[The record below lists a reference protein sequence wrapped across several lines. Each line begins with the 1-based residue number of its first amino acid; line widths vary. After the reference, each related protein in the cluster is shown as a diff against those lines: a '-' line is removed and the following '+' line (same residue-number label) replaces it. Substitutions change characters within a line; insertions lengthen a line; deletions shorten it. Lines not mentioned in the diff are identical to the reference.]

1 MIARKIELILTDRQY
16 EALCQSV
23 AKSGRTVASVVQK
36 FVEDLPKDETI
47 IKWLAQYYEKNFL
60 SYLME
65 NEKLE
70 LVQSLFEKMAE
81 YQLGI
86 AEACA
91 AGKSKKVA
99 EINDKLE
106 TSWKLIREEYYQY
119 RNQNPDAQPLLDEIQ
134 RIKDWRL

>member
-23 AKSGRTVASVVQK
+23 AKSGRTVSSVVQK
-36 FVEDLPKDETI
+36 FAEDLPKDETI

>member
-36 FVEDLPKDETI
+36 FAEDLPKDETI

-70 LVQSLFEKMAE
+70 LVQSLFE
-81 YQLGI
+81 
-86 AEACA
+86 
-91 AGKSKKVA
+91 
-99 EINDKLE
+99 N
-106 TSWKLIREEYYQY
+106 WKLIREEYYQY

>member
-23 AKSGRTVASVVQK
+23 AKSGRTVVSVVQK
-36 FVEDLPKDETI
+36 FAEDLPKDETI

>member
-16 EALCQSV
+16 KALCQSV

-36 FVEDLPKDETI
+36 FAEDLPKDETI

>member
-36 FVEDLPKDETI
+36 FAEDLPKDETI

-106 TSWKLIREEYYQY
+106 TS
-119 RNQNPDAQPLLDEIQ
+119 
-134 RIKDWRL
+134 

>member
-23 AKSGRTVASVVQK
+23 AKSGRIVASVVQK
-36 FVEDLPKDETI
+36 FAEDLPKDETI

>member
-1 MIARKIELILTDRQY
+1 
-16 EALCQSV
+16 
-23 AKSGRTVASVVQK
+23 
-36 FVEDLPKDETI
+36 
-47 IKWLAQYYEKNFL
+47 
-60 SYLME
+60 ME

-81 YQLGI
+81 YQLGL

>member
-23 AKSGRTVASVVQK
+23 AKSGRRVASVVQK
-36 FVEDLPKDETI
+36 FAEDLPKDETI